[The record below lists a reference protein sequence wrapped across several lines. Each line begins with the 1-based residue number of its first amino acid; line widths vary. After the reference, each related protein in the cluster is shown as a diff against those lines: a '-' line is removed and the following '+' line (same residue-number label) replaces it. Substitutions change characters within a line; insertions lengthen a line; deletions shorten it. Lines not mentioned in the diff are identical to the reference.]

1 MKASELFD
9 LAGRVAVVTGASR
22 GIGESIARTL
32 AENGAHVVV
41 SSRRLAACE
50 QVAASIRES
59 GGQATAIA
67 CHVGDLA
74 SIAAFW
80 AEFDAR
86 FSRLDALVNNAG
98 TNPMFGPVT
107 ETDPAA
113 FQKTLD
119 VNFRGYWYMSQYAV
133 ERLRRQSRGCILNI
147 ASVTAERPM
156 DGIGVYGATKA
167 AVVNLTQ
174 AFARECASF
183 GIRVNAILPGLINTK
198 FAAVLQTEGPVRD
211 AALAQIPLRRIGE
224 PEDIAGAALYLVSD
238 AAAYVTGAT
247 LRIDGGMLA

>member
-1 MKASELFD
+1 
-9 LAGRVAVVTGASR
+9 
-22 GIGESIARTL
+22 
-32 AENGAHVVV
+32 
-41 SSRRLAACE
+41 
-50 QVAASIRES
+50 
-59 GGQATAIA
+59 
-67 CHVGDLA
+67 
-74 SIAAFW
+74 
-80 AEFDAR
+80 
-86 FSRLDALVNNAG
+86 
-98 TNPMFGPVT
+98 
-107 ETDPAA
+107 
-113 FQKTLD
+113 
-119 VNFRGYWYMSQYAV
+119 
-133 ERLRRQSRGCILNI
+133 
-147 ASVTAERPM
+147 M